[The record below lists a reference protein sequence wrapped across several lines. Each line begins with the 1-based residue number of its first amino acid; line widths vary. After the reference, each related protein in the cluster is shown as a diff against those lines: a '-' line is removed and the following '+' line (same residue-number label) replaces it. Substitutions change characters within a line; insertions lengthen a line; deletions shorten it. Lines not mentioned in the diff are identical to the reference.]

1 MENIY
6 LTTVAINGFG
16 RIGRCLARIITDERK
31 DLELVKINATGDK
44 HVNTHLLNF
53 DSVHGRWESDIDV
66 EWTHTRNI
74 NLLNWKD
81 VDIVLECTGQFRD
94 ASKSSVHL
102 ENGAKNVLISSPGIN
117 VDRTVVYGV
126 NHRDITKEDN
136 IISSASCTTN
146 CLAPIVKVL
155 NDNFGIIRGSMTT
168 IHSYTGDQATIDR
181 RHDDLYRARAAAL
194 SMIPTTTGAA
204 KALKSVLPEME
215 GKIIGSAIRVPTPN
229 VSCIDLHFYSEQD
242 VDVETVNELVKTAS
256 ENEMKGIIGFETR
269 PLVSMDFNTTKESC
283 IFAADSTLVCGKLVR
298 VLCWYDNE
306 WAFSNRMADTAS
318 YIGVLN
324 EY

>member
-1 MENIY
+1 MT
-6 LTTVAINGFG
+6 TTVGINGFG
-16 RIGRCLARIITDERK
+16 RIGRCLARIITDERE
-31 DLELVKINATGDK
+31 DLELVKINATGDE
-44 HVNTHLLNF
+44 HVNNHLLNF
-53 DSVHGRWESDIDV
+53 DSVHGRWKGKLKDTTTYS
-66 EWTHTRNI
+66 HTRDI
-74 NLLNWKD
+74 NLLDWKGVD
-81 VDIVLECTGQFRD
+81 VLLECTGQFRD
-94 ASKSSVHL
+94 GHQSNIHL
-102 ENGAKNVLISSPGIN
+102 ENGAKTVLISSPGKN

-126 NHRDITKEDN
+126 NHNDITVKDS

-155 NDNFGIIRGSMTT
+155 NDSLGIIRGSMTT

-181 RHDDLYRARAAAL
+181 RHDDLYRARAAAM

-229 VSCIDLHFYSEQD
+229 VSCIDLHFYSEAD
-242 VDVETVNELVKTAS
+242 VDVDTVNDIVKTAS

-269 PLVSMDFNTTKESC
+269 PLVSMDFNTTNESC

-318 YIGVLN
+318 HIGLIN